1 MSRQAVVETEV
12 EAKCLDTLKDAVKV
26 ACTTVNGVQVDTVR
40 YYSGTV
46 IGIRA
51 GHTEVGVVV
60 GTNGKITFVGEDVNL
75 NSETGR
81 RIQGLVLKN
90 YSSIA
95 FAKTLKKMGFRVTE
109 TKGDYGVKN
118 KTVGVHA

>member
-12 EAKCLDTLKDAVKV
+12 EAKCLDTLKDAVRV
-26 ACTTVNGVQVDTVR
+26 ACTTVNGVQVNMVR

-46 IGIRA
+46 LGIKA
-51 GHTEVGVVV
+51 GHIEVGVVV
-60 GTNGKITFVGEDVNL
+60 GTNGKISFVGEDMHL
-75 NSETGR
+75 NSEMGR

-95 FAKTLKKMGFRVTE
+95 FAKTLRKMGFRVTE

-118 KTVGVHA
+118 KTLGVRA

>member
-26 ACTTVNGVQVDTVR
+26 GCTTVNGVQVNMVR

-46 IGIRA
+46 LGIRA

-60 GTNGKITFVGEDVNL
+60 GTNGKITFVGEDIHL
-75 NSETGR
+75 NSEMGR

-95 FAKTLKKMGFRVTE
+95 FAKTLRKMGFRVTE
-109 TKGDYGVKN
+109 AKGDYGVKN

>member
-12 EAKCLDTLKDAVKV
+12 EAKCLDTLKEAVRV
-26 ACTTVNGVQVDTVR
+26 ACTAVNGVQVDTVR
-40 YYSGTV
+40 YYAGAV
-46 IGIRA
+46 LGIRA
-51 GHTEVGVVV
+51 GQIEVGVVV
-60 GTNGKITFVGEDVNL
+60 GANGKITFVGEDMHL
-75 NSETGR
+75 NSEMGK

-95 FAKTLKKMGFRVTE
+95 FAKTLRKMGFRVTE

-118 KTVGVHA
+118 KTVGVRA